1 MLPGSIS
8 GGTKVSVYEA
18 FVEKSSSKSWRTN
31 VRWHKDEFMISD
43 ERELADT
50 DAVYS
55 LLKETYWAKNRSKET
70 VETTI
75 KNSLC
80 FSVFDHD
87 RQVGFARLLIDS
99 VHSILLDV
107 VIHKDYRGKGLGK
120 WLVEC
125 ITNHPAISNLI
136 QILWT
141 VDADGLYEKFGFS
154 SPEKIIFMI
163 KKPSKS

>member
-1 MLPGSIS
+1 M
-8 GGTKVSVYEA
+8 
-18 FVEKSSSKSWRTN
+18 
-31 VRWHKDEFMISD
+31 RWHKDEFMISD
-43 ERELADT
+43 ERELVDT
-50 DAVYS
+50 DAVYG

-70 VETTI
+70 VKTTI

-80 FSVFDHD
+80 FSVFDKD
-87 RQVGFARLLIDS
+87 RQVGFARLLTDS

-125 ITNHPAISNLI
+125 ITNHPEISDLI

-163 KKPSKS
+163 KKPKKS

>member
-1 MLPGSIS
+1 
-8 GGTKVSVYEA
+8 
-18 FVEKSSSKSWRTN
+18 
-31 VRWHKDEFMISD
+31 MISD
-43 ERELADT
+43 EIELVDT
-50 DAVYS
+50 DAVYC
-55 LLKETYWAKNRSKET
+55 LLRETYWAKNRSREA

-75 KNSLC
+75 QNSLC
-80 FSVFDHD
+80 FSLFDND
-87 RQVGFARLLIDS
+87 KQIGFARILTDDA

-107 VIHKDYRGKGLGK
+107 VVHKDYRGKGLGK

-125 ITNHPAISNLI
+125 ITNHPRISNLI

-163 KKPSKS
+163 KKPNKSNISG